1 MVPLSFKN
9 ILSRTA
15 TATVDGDGATKITP
29 TATNRAGLD
38 IFNASDTYDLYIRP
52 VARGAAAPT
61 MTAIT
66 DANYVILPE
75 TTVYVAWAE
84 SIDVYAINSSGA
96 ATTSTAV
103 VTELA

>member
-1 MVPLSFKN
+1 MLPLSFKN

-15 TATVDGDGATKITP
+15 TATVVGTAAVKITP

-38 IFNASDTYDLYIRP
+38 IFNTSATYDLYIRP

-61 MTAIT
+61 MAAIT

-75 TTVYVAWAE
+75 QTAYVAWGE

-96 ATTSTAV
+96 ATTTTAV